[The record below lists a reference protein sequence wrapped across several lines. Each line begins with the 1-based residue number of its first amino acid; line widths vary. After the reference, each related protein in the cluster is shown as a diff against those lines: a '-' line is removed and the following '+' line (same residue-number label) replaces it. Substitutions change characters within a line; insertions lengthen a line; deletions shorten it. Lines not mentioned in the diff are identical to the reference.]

1 MLPLPATL
9 RSAAPSR
16 RLVAACLFLALPSGC
31 GGRVGEGASGN
42 AIHSE
47 TDLQKMPFVMGFRD
61 VQGKPCRVVEQTISI
76 NGQKAQA
83 TSTMCQQP
91 DGRWVLEGSR

>member
-1 MLPLPATL
+1 MPRLPAT
-9 RSAAPSR
+9 RCCFAPSR
-16 RLVAACLFLALPSGC
+16 RLIAACLLVALPSGC

-42 AIHSE
+42 AIYSE

-61 VQGKPCRVVEQTISI
+61 AQGKPCRVVEQTISI
-76 NGQKAQA
+76 SGHKAQA